1 MDRKFSVK
9 KLILAI
15 SVIVGMV
22 AAVTVHAQG
31 PPPAAGQEGPKLD
44 QTPMFNEIDADGN
57 GKATAAEWK
66 TAGAPDMIFQMV
78 DSNKDNEVTAEELN
92 TSSPPAAVDKDE
104 DGKVTLSEVKEF
116 MSSMTGRQGG
126 PPQGGTPPGEVPVGG
141 FVANS
146 PHVGDGPTGQDFIDV
161 LDSDGDGKVTH
172 QEWEMNKRNT
182 VYKNKRWPNY
192 NQNRDEYITLDEA
205 PQPGVNWEPA
215 PTD

>member
-1 MDRKFSVK
+1 MDRKFCVT

-15 SVIVGMV
+15 SITIGITV
-22 AAVTVHAQG
+22 AASVHAQD
-31 PPPAAGQEGPKLD
+31 PPPGAGQEGPKLD
-44 QTPMFNEIDADGN
+44 QTPMFNEIDENGD

-66 TAGAPDMIFQMV
+66 TAGAPDMVFQMV
-78 DSNKDNEVTAEELN
+78 DSNKDNEVTFEELSA
-92 TSSPPAAVDKDE
+92 SSPPAAVDKDE

-116 MSSMTGRQGG
+116 MSSMPG
-126 PPQGGTPPGEVPVGG
+126 PQGGAPPGG

-146 PHVGDGPTGQDFIDV
+146 PHVGDGPTGQDFIDI
-161 LDSDGDGKVTH
+161 LDADGDGKVTH

-182 VYKNKRWPNY
+182 VYRNKIWPNY